1 MDQGRGMTAWESLL
15 WALWLPKV
23 RSSIKQV
30 SCLAKP
36 ERELTYSN
44 DWSATSP
51 QAAVHLLESWNP
63 ILPAFIR
70 DNVLDQ
76 LVVPKVKQ
84 AMEEWDG
91 RPSRS
96 GKTRKL
102 SSIVF
107 PWLPLLGHRMD
118 DVLEGAKRR
127 IRHVLRRWV
136 VRDGVPEE
144 LARWR
149 KDVSD

>member
-1 MDQGRGMTAWESLL
+1 
-15 WALWLPKV
+15 
-23 RSSIKQV
+23 
-30 SCLAKP
+30 
-36 ERELTYSN
+36 
-44 DWSATSP
+44 
-51 QAAVHLLESWNP
+51 LESWEP

-76 LVVPKVKQ
+76 LVIPKVKQ

-96 GKTRKL
+96 GKSRKL

-107 PWLPLLGHRMD
+107 PWLPLLGHRME
-118 DVLEGAKRR
+118 DVLDGAKRR
-127 IRHVLRRWV
+127 IRHVMRKWV

-144 LARWR
+144 LARWK
-149 KDVSD
+149 KDVSAYTLT